1 MSSNSDP
8 TAALALGF
16 FAGIWIF
23 FKGFK
28 VFREYKIVADT
39 PRIPIRSAPLGLVR
53 VRGKAQSE
61 QVVPSPVSHTHCCFY
76 KVEIDM
82 WKTSERSGGWQ
93 HFRTDVDGAKF
104 YLVDETGTILVDGH
118 AAEYDL
124 LENCNRQVDSSRLGT
139 ASFSPAG
146 GATDAELLQYIA
158 YSGVHKISS
167 FVEHW
172 LEKKGPLDDP
182 SREQTRQTLL
192 GIAQAVPKAAM
203 GGSIPTGLIEKFIAS
218 RPPLADPQ
226 KEMQRQEAIAHF
238 RQMAQTG
245 QLMPVQVT
253 ESVSGRYRL
262 REYLILPGVEYD
274 VTGSCMENP
283 NSADAKDRTVLCKGQ
298 NEKTFMISYKDGKEL
313 EGGLR
318 RHSLKM
324 ILGGAVLSLAC
335 LAVLLWHLNLF
346 QG

>member
-53 VRGKAQSE
+53 IRGKAQTE
-61 QVVPSPVSHTHCCFY
+61 QVVPSPVSHTPCCFY
-76 KVEIDM
+76 KVEIDI
-82 WKTSERSGGWQ
+82 WKTSEHSGGWH
-93 HFRTDVDGAKF
+93 HFRTDTDGARF
-104 YLVDETGTILVDGH
+104 HIADETGAILVDGH

-124 LENCNRQVDSSRLGT
+124 VESCTRSVDSSRLGT
-139 ASFSPAG
+139 ASSSSAV

-158 YSGVHKISS
+158 QSGVHKMSAL
-167 FVEHW
+167 VEHW
-172 LEKKGPLDDP
+172 LEKRGPLDDP
-182 SREQTRQTLL
+182 NREQARQTLL
-192 GIAQAVPKAAM
+192 AIAQAAPKTALS
-203 GGSIPTGLIEKFIAS
+203 GSVPTGLIEKFIAS

-226 KEMQRQEAIAHF
+226 KEIQRQEAIAHF
-238 RQMAQTG
+238 RQMAQAG

-253 ESVSGRYRL
+253 ASVSGRYRL
-262 REYLILPGVEYD
+262 HEYLILPGVEYN

-283 NSADAKDRTVLCKGQ
+283 NPADSKDRTVLCKGQ
-298 NEKTFMISYKDGKEL
+298 NEKTFLISYKDGKEM

-318 RHSLKM
+318 KHSLKM

-335 LAVLLWHLNLF
+335 LALLLWHLNLF
-346 QG
+346 